1 MTDSTF
7 WKGLALWFAG
17 FALLALF
24 GGAVLAVAF
33 LGVGQAPPPPMDDL
47 HVSND
52 DSENHTVRIEVIP
65 ANASVSGSASAS
77 DRSPDAFVETV
88 ASLEPDES
96 VAFEETTEEDE
107 EYRLV
112 VTVDD
117 RDSESFAVTGTDD
130 YCTTGVWVEANATV
144 EVATSCA

>member
-7 WKGLALWFAG
+7 WKGLALWLAG
-17 FALLALF
+17 FAALVLF

-33 LGVGQAPPPPMDDL
+33 LGIGQAPPPMDDL

-52 DSENHTVRIEVIP
+52 DSETHTVRIEVIP
-65 ANASVSGSASAS
+65 ANGSISGSASAS
-77 DRSPDAFVETV
+77 DRSPDAFGETI

-96 VAFEETTEEDE
+96 VAFEEATEEGE

-112 VTVDD
+112 VAVDD
-117 RDSESFAVTGTDD
+117 RDPESFAVVGSDD
-130 YCTTGVWVEANATV
+130 YCTTEVWVEANATV
-144 EVATSCA
+144 EVGASCA